1 MSSTPQ
7 PDPSSLCLYI
17 DGEFLN
23 AQGRETVELRD
34 PGTGQVIGALPLAT
48 RDDLD
53 RALRAA
59 DRAFRSWR
67 HSSPMDRSRILRTV
81 GTLSRER
88 APEIGACITR
98 EMGKP
103 LAEAIAEVT
112 NCADHSDWHAEEAR
126 RIYGRVIPARLP
138 NVRQMVLHE
147 PIGVCAA
154 FTPWN
159 FPFNQA
165 IRKISA
171 AVAAGCTIVIKG
183 SEEAPSAVLAI
194 ARLFHEAG
202 LPHGVLNVV
211 FGKPAEVSRHLI
223 ESALTR
229 KVSFTGS
236 VPVGKQL
243 AALAG
248 MHMKRV
254 TMELGGH
261 APVIVAGDADVERAA
276 DLLAAWKFRNAGQVC
291 VSPTRFFLHE
301 SIQDRFLARFVERT
315 RTIRVGHGLESNS
328 TMGPLAHS
336 RRTQAIEE
344 LVGDAVAQG
353 ASVEHGGARL
363 HAGSNYFAPTVLSG
377 VPDGANVMNSEPFG
391 PVAACTTFRE
401 IDEVVQRSNALPYG
415 LAAYA
420 FTTST
425 RTALALQNGI
435 EAGMVSLN
443 HIGIGMAETPFGG
456 VKDSG
461 FGSEGGAETL
471 QSYLTTK
478 FVTQMD

>member
-1 MSSTPQ
+1 
-7 PDPSSLCLYI
+7 
-17 DGEFLN
+17 
-23 AQGRETVELRD
+23 
-34 PGTGQVIGALPLAT
+34 
-48 RDDLD
+48 
-53 RALRAA
+53 
-59 DRAFRSWR
+59 
-67 HSSPMDRSRILRTV
+67 
-81 GTLSRER
+81 
-88 APEIGACITR
+88 
-98 EMGKP
+98 
-103 LAEAIAEVT
+103 
-112 NCADHSDWHAEEAR
+112 
-126 RIYGRVIPARLP
+126 
-138 NVRQMVLHE
+138 
-147 PIGVCAA
+147 
-154 FTPWN
+154 
-159 FPFNQA
+159 
-165 IRKISA
+165 
-171 AVAAGCTIVIKG
+171 VIKG
-183 SEEAPSAVLAI
+183 SEEAPGAVIAI
-194 ARLFHEAG
+194 ARLFHDAG
-202 LPHGVLNVV
+202 LPPGVLNVV

-248 MHMKRV
+248 LHMKRV

-301 SIQDRFLARFVERT
+301 SIQDRFLARFVKNT
-315 RTIRVGHGLESNS
+315 RTIRVGHGLEDNS
-328 TMGPLAHS
+328 TMGPLAHA
-336 RRTQAIEE
+336 RRTHAIED
-344 LVGDAVAQG
+344 LVGDAVAHG
-353 ASVEHGGARL
+353 ACVEHGGARL

-377 VPDGANVMNSEPFG
+377 VPDGASVMSSEPFG

-435 EAGMVSLN
+435 EAGMVSVN